1 LALERFAHANKGVR
15 NLDFEYLGKSGISDS
30 KSYYCYHLMVH
41 KALNQLN
48 KIAKMSAPELAIGE
62 KIETVFVILLNYSLR
77 EKIFKLFLPNIP
89 LPIMPTCFSRTM
101 THIPN
106 S

>member
-48 KIAKMSAPELAIGE
+48 KISAPELAIGE
-62 KIETVFVILLNYSLR
+62 KIEIVFCYFAQLL
-77 EKIFKLFLPNIP
+77 F
-89 LPIMPTCFSRTM
+89 T
-101 THIPN
+101 
-106 S
+106 